1 METITMSSREQQR
14 AVVLMRWIGGDVD
27 VATAAA
33 LMGCS
38 ERTSWRLRASYRREG
53 PAGLVHGNRGRPSP
67 RRLDSATRARI
78 LELVAGIYAGANDTH
93 LAELLAER
101 ESIAISRP
109 SLRRLLRAA
118 GLPSP
123 RRRRPPR
130 HRSRR
135 ERMPQAGLLLQ
146 LDGSR
151 HDWLEGRGP
160 TMTLLGA
167 IDDAT
172 GEVVAARFR
181 EEEDTLGYLWLLRE
195 TILRHG
201 VPVAVYRDRA
211 GIFEPTAP
219 RRRAV
224 GEDLGLSQVGRA
236 LAELGV
242 SSIAA
247 RSPQAKGRIERLWGT
262 FQDRLVMELRLAG
275 VTDLDG
281 ANRLLPPFLARHD
294 RRFGVPAADGHP
306 AWRPLPAGL
315 GVDAFCCLKVRRRVA
330 KDHTIEIAGTV
341 LQLPPGRGGRGYAGS
356 DVEVHVR
363 VDGCIVAFD
372 GPRRLATADAP
383 LGPLRLRTVGDVR
396 PAPSNG
402 EPARAIL
409 GRPVADH
416 PWRRPGRGVRRQLQR
431 PGEATGL
438 SGSPS
443 S

>member
-1 METITMSSREQQR
+1 METITMSSKEQQR
-14 AVVLMRWIGGDVD
+14 AVVLMRWIGGEID
-27 VATAAA
+27 VATAAL
-33 LMGCS
+33 LMGCC
-38 ERTSWRLRASYRREG
+38 ERSSWRLRASYRREG

-67 RRLDSATRARI
+67 RRLDAGTRQRI
-78 LELVAGIYAGANDTH
+78 LELVAGVYGGANDTH

-109 SLRRLLRAA
+109 SLRRLLRGA
-118 GLPSP
+118 GLASP
-123 RRRRPPR
+123 RRRRSPR

-160 TMTLLGA
+160 AMTLLGA

-181 EEEDTLGYLWLLRE
+181 EEEDSLGYLWLLRQ
-195 TILRHG
+195 TILHHG

-211 GIFEPTAP
+211 GIFEPTTRP
-219 RRRAV
+219 QRV
-224 GEDLGLSQVGRA
+224 GDDLGLSQVGRA
-236 LAELGV
+236 FAELGIG
-242 SSIAA
+242 SIAA

-275 VTDLDG
+275 VTDIDG
-281 ANRLLPPFLARHD
+281 ANRLLPTFLARHD
-294 RRFGVPAADGHP
+294 RRFAVPPADEHP
-306 AWRPLPAGL
+306 AWRPLPSGL
-315 GVDAFCCLKVRRRVA
+315 AVDAFCCLKVRRHVA

-356 DVEVHVR
+356 IVEVHLR
-363 VDGCIVAFD
+363 VDGRIVAFD
-372 GPRRLATADAP
+372 GPRQLATADAP
-383 LGPLRLRTVGDVR
+383 LGPLRLRTVGKVR
-396 PAPSNG
+396 PAPASG
-402 EPARAIL
+402 VPAPAVL
-409 GRPVADH
+409 PRPVADH
-416 PWRRPGRGVRRQLQR
+416 PWRRPGPGVRRRQLMD
-431 PGEATGL
+431 EATGL
-438 SGSPS
+438 SESPS